1 MTGTWRSPGVR
12 PETEADVLF
21 VRDGKF
27 PTGRL
32 VRGVWVSTP
41 YDIEGEHLFNSDND
55 QGN

>member
-1 MTGTWRSPGVR
+1 MR

-41 YDIEGEHLFNSDND
+41 YDIEGEHLSNSDID
-55 QGN
+55 QGS